1 VIQLDPSFLIRA
13 LVRGSGEDRRLP
25 TWLTDATPLNIS
37 AIAWTEFLCGP
48 LEPDTVELASRVAKM
63 ELGAADFGHHTTLL
77 RVVDEEGD
85 TTMPP
90 MTGEVDLPQ
99 PANYSG
105 DFVYWP
111 VLLLMY
117 NATFPDYGKYI
128 FELWIDT
135 QIVAEVPV
143 YITRLPQA
151 PNVAPDLG
159 EH

>member
-1 VIQLDPSFLIRA
+1 VKPQLAVLADSANLSQE
-13 LVRGSGEDRRLP
+13 GK
-25 TWLTDATPLNIS
+25 LNILR
-37 AIAWTEFLCGP
+37 EFNVLYAEGVP
-48 LEPDTVELASRVAKM
+48 VTHPVLWFVAKM

-105 DFVYWP
+105 EFVYWP

-117 NATFPDYGKYI
+117 NATFPDYGKY
-128 FELWIDT
+128 E
-135 QIVAEVPV
+135 A
-143 YITRLPQA
+143 A
-151 PNVAPDLG
+151 PSTKCCV
-159 EH
+159 

>member
-1 VIQLDPSFLIRA
+1 VKPQLAVLADSANLSQE
-13 LVRGSGEDRRLP
+13 GK
-25 TWLTDATPLNIS
+25 LNILR
-37 AIAWTEFLCGP
+37 EFNVLYAEGVP
-48 LEPDTVELASRVAKM
+48 VTHPVLWFVAKM